1 MKEVFPGPLA
11 GGFFYVCWRG
21 KTVMPILGALL
32 AAIDIALVFHAVKT
46 GRSSPWSYLI
56 IVLPGVGAILYIII
70 ELLPEW
76 MDSYHGRRT
85 RARINRALDPEGIYH
100 ALKTEVEIAN
110 TIANRDALAQ
120 ECLTLGRYDEARA
133 QYDTILTMHT
143 GDEPGYMLGRARAE
157 FGLGRFA
164 DACATLDELR
174 RRWPD
179 WQSGDGHLLYARTL
193 EEEGRMAEAVDEY
206 RELSGY
212 FAGAEPRVRLGLAL
226 RKLGREAEA
235 RAVLLDVIRQMSRA
249 PKFARKTQAEW
260 ISMAENAL
268 RA

>member
-1 MKEVFPGPLA
+1 
-11 GGFFYVCWRG
+11 
-21 KTVMPILGALL
+21 MPILGAVLF
-32 AAIDIALVFHAVKT
+32 AIDIALAVHAART
-46 GRSSPWSYLI
+46 GRFTPWFYI
-56 IVLPGVGAILYIII
+56 ITLVPGAGALAYVII
-70 ELLPEW
+70 ELVPEW

-110 TIANRDALAQ
+110 TIANREALAQ

-133 QYDTILTMHT
+133 QYDTILTMHM

-157 FGLGRFA
+157 FALGCFA
-164 DACATLDELR
+164 DARATLDELR
-174 RRWPD
+174 SRWPN
-179 WQSGDGHLLYARTL
+179 WQSGDGHLLYARAL
-193 EEEGRMAEAVDEY
+193 EEEGRLAEAVDEY
-206 RELSGY
+206 RALSGY

-260 ISMAENAL
+260 ISMAEAAL

>member
-1 MKEVFPGPLA
+1 
-11 GGFFYVCWRG
+11 
-21 KTVMPILGALL
+21 MPIL
-32 AAIDIALVFHAVKT
+32 AAVVYSIAIAMAFHAVKT
-46 GRSSPWSYLI
+46 GRFWPWFYVIMFLPGLGAFAYLI
-56 IVLPGVGAILYIII
+56 M

-76 MDSYHGRRT
+76 TGSHQGQRA
-85 RARINRALDPEGIYH
+85 RARINKALDPEGTYR

-110 TIANRDALAQ
+110 TIRNREALAQ
-120 ECLTLGRYDEARA
+120 ECLTLGRFDEAKA
-133 QYDTILTMHT
+133 QYDAILTMHL
-143 GDEPGYMLGRARAE
+143 GDEPGYMVGRARAE

-164 DACATLDELR
+164 DARATLDELR
-174 RRWPD
+174 WRWPD
-179 WQSGDGHLLYARTL
+179 WQSGGGHLVYARAL

-206 RELSGY
+206 RALSNY
-212 FAGAEPRVRLGLAL
+212 YVGAEPRVRLGLAL

-235 RAVLLDVIRQMSRA
+235 RAVLADVVRQMSRA